1 MLTNS
6 ILVNVRAMCNVE
18 EDDQGFDKQLIP
30 LINGQIMMAHQ
41 FGIGY
46 AGFIV
51 HNEKETFDD
60 LLGRNSE
67 LLNAFKIW
75 LGYSVLLLFDPPDN
89 GTVLKSYQDQILK
102 MEWMLCNMSCLEGHV
117 TEYVPSKSKF
127 YEHIGENPGRSGSVY
142 YDSSENEETPGGGED
157 DEGGRQDEPDE
168 D

>member
-6 ILVNVRAMCNVE
+6 ILATVRAMCSVE
-18 EDDQGFDKQLIP
+18 ENDPGFDKQLIP

-51 HNEKETFDD
+51 TDERQTWQE
-60 LLGRNSE
+60 LLGE
-67 LLNAFKIW
+67 HADLVDAMQIW

-102 MEWMLCNMSCLEGHV
+102 MEWMLRSVSELSGAV
-117 TEYVPSKSKF
+117 KDYVPQKSAF
-127 YEHIGENPGRSGSVY
+127 YERIAEA
-142 YDSSENEETPGGGED
+142 TA
-157 DEGGRQDEPDE
+157 DE

>member
-6 ILVNVRAMCNVE
+6 ILATVRAMCSVE
-18 EDDQGFDKQLIP
+18 ENDPGFDKQLIP

-51 HNEKETFDD
+51 TDERQTWQELLGEKAD
-60 LLGRNSE
+60 LLD
-67 LLNAFKIW
+67 AIKIW

-102 MEWMLCNMSCLEGHV
+102 MEWMLRSVSELSGAV
-117 TEYVPSKSKF
+117 KDYVPEKKLF
-127 YEHIGENPGRSGSVY
+127 YERIAERTV
-142 YDSSENEETPGGGED
+142 
-157 DEGGRQDEPDE
+157 DE